1 MHLSKEQDG
10 DMKTFSQLVGVLIS
24 CLATLTPVTG
34 FAQSAK
40 SGWQAEWDKTIEAAR
55 REGKVVVS
63 IPTSAEL
70 RKEFETGFQKKFSGI
85 EIELSVAR
93 GASNINKIVE
103 EQKAGMRN
111 IDLHIGGTTSIVTG
125 LLANNLLEPIPPS
138 LLLAEVSDPKNW
150 WGGHIWVDNAKKYIY
165 SFTAY
170 MTETVWYNST
180 LVRPEE
186 IVSWDSLLDPKWKGK
201 IAILDPRTP
210 GSGES
215 TWAFLLKI
223 KGEPFLNKLAAQE
236 MMVGRNLRQLGEAVA
251 RGKAAVSIGLSYY
264 TYLPFIKAGLPVR
277 SLSNIKEGYY
287 AATGS
292 GNFAILKNIPHPNAS
307 RVFVNWLL
315 SKEGQAAFTKAMG
328 QPTRRLDV
336 DTQWT
341 REFGHVAAKEAL
353 TLEKFHELENG
364 SEEVVNKYRKPAM
377 ASAEKLFQ

>member
-1 MHLSKEQDG
+1 MKHIERFAFAIIWLFAALS
-10 DMKTFSQLVGVLIS
+10 FPGVL
-24 CLATLTPVTG
+24 A
-34 FAQSAK
+34 AQNAK
-40 SGWQAEWDKTIEAAR
+40 PAGPAEWDKTVEAAQ
-55 REGKVVVS
+55 REGRVVVS
-63 IPTSAEL
+63 VPTSAEL
-70 RKEFETGFQKKFSGI
+70 RKEFESGFQKKFSGI
-85 EIELSVAR
+85 ELELSVAR

-103 EQKAGMRN
+103 EQKAGVYN

-125 LLANNLLEPIPPS
+125 LLVPNLLEPIPPS
-138 LLLAEVSDPKNW
+138 MLLPEVSDPKNW
-150 WGGHIWVDNAKKYIY
+150 WGGHIWVDNAKQYIY

-186 IVSWDSLLDPKWKGK
+186 IVSWDNLLDPKWKGK

-223 KGEPFLNKLAAQE
+223 KGESFLSKLAAQE

-251 RGKAAVSIGLSYY
+251 RGKAAISIGVSYY

-292 GNFAILKNIPHPNAS
+292 GNFAIIKNAPHPNAS
-307 RVFVNWLL
+307 KVFVNWLL
-315 SKEGQAAFTKAMG
+315 SKEGQTVFTKAMG
-328 QPTRRLDV
+328 QPTRRFDV
-336 DTQWT
+336 DTRWT
-341 REFGHVAAKEAL
+341 REFGHVPAKEAL

-377 ASAEKLFQ
+377 QSAEKLFQ

>member
-1 MHLSKEQDG
+1 
-10 DMKTFSQLVGVLIS
+10 MKLHKAFAVAFFWSIFTVAVPEILV
-24 CLATLTPVTG
+24 
-34 FAQSAK
+34 AQSAK
-40 SGWQAEWDKTIEAAR
+40 SGWQAEWDKTVEAAR

-63 IPTSAEL
+63 VPTSAEL
-70 RKEFETGFQKKFSGI
+70 RKQFEAGFQKKFPGI
-85 EIELSVAR
+85 ELELNVAR
-93 GASNINKIVE
+93 GASNINKIAE
-103 EQKAGMRN
+103 EQKAGVYN
-111 IDLHIGGTTSIVTG
+111 IDLHVGGTTSIVTG
-125 LLANNLLEPIPPS
+125 LLAPNLLEPIQPS
-138 LLLAEVSDPKNW
+138 MLLPEVSDPKQW

-180 LVRPEE
+180 LVRAEE

-223 KGEPFLNKLAAQE
+223 KGEPFLTKLAAQD

-251 RGKAAVSIGLSYY
+251 RGKAAISIGVSYY

-292 GNFAILKNIPHPNAS
+292 GNLAIIKNAPHPNAS
-307 RVFVNWLL
+307 KVFVNWLL
-315 SKEGQAAFTKAMG
+315 SQEGQAVFTKAMG
-328 QPTRRLDV
+328 QPTRRFDV

-364 SEEVVNKYRKPAM
+364 SEEVVDKYRKPAKV
-377 ASAEKLFQ
+377 SAEKLFQ